1 MSKLREKLEQ
11 WAKEEYLPLLEN
23 MEMLKMENELLTF
36 SVEKLNKRIC
46 QLINEN
52 KGLKED
58 MLRYRDMCIR
68 HQSEIKRLKSLL
80 REERRLNGRE

>member
-11 WAKEEYLPLLEN
+11 WAREEYLPLLKK

-58 MLRYRDMCIR
+58 MLRYRDMCTR
-68 HQSEIKRLKSLL
+68 YQSEIKRLKSLL
-80 REERRLNGRE
+80 ERERVLYGRK

>member
-11 WAKEEYLPLLEN
+11 WAKEEYLPLLKN

-36 SVEKLNKRIC
+36 SVEKLNNRIC

-58 MLRYRDMCIR
+58 MLRYRDMCTR
-68 HQSEIKRLKSLL
+68 YQSEIKRLKSLL
-80 REERRLNGRE
+80 EKERVLHGRK

>member
-11 WAKEEYLPLLEN
+11 WAREEYLPLLK
-23 MEMLKMENELLTF
+23 KMEKELLTF

-58 MLRYRDMCIR
+58 MLRYRDMCTR
-68 HQSEIKRLKSLL
+68 YQSEIKRLKSLL
-80 REERRLNGRE
+80 ERERVLHGRK

>member
-11 WAKEEYLPLLEN
+11 WAKEEYLPLLKN

-58 MLRYRDMCIR
+58 MLRYRDMCTR
-68 HQSEIKRLKSLL
+68 YQSEIKKLKSLL
-80 REERRLNGRE
+80 ERERVLHERK

>member
-11 WAKEEYLPLLEN
+11 WAREEYLPLLK
-23 MEMLKMENELLTF
+23 KMENELLTF

-58 MLRYRDMCIR
+58 MLRYRDMCTR
-68 HQSEIKRLKSLL
+68 YQSEIKRLKSLL
-80 REERRLNGRE
+80 ERERVLHERK

>member
-11 WAKEEYLPLLEN
+11 WAREEYLPLLKN

-58 MLRYRDMCIR
+58 MLRYRDMCTR
-68 HQSEIKRLKSLL
+68 YQSEIKRLKSLL
-80 REERRLNGRE
+80 ERERVLHERK

>member
-11 WAKEEYLPLLEN
+11 WAREEYLPLLKK

-46 QLINEN
+46 QLINDN

-58 MLRYRDMCIR
+58 MLRYRDMCTR
-68 HQSEIKRLKSLL
+68 YQSEIKRLKSLL
-80 REERRLNGRE
+80 ERERVLYGRK